1 MRSSDIEDGSSSA
14 RLPGQEARALRNR
27 NFRIYFAGILVSL
40 PGGWMQMTAQAWLV
54 LKLSNSPLAL
64 ATVAS
69 LQFAPIMIFSLL
81 GGAIADRFPR
91 RKLMFMTQSLAAL
104 QAVIMGTIVA
114 HGQVSLWQ
122 IYLLAGVLGTINA
135 IDQPLRVA
143 FAGEL
148 VDARQL
154 PNAIALSTMAQNLG
168 RVVGPSVGGVALAVL
183 GVSAVFF
190 INAASFAGILCA
202 LVLLDGRLMHPTIRP
217 PRRSMAGD
225 IKEAVRYAYGHPSL
239 FFLLLLTSFIGLFG
253 QNFTTMV
260 PLVAEYL
267 VKASAAEFG
276 LLNSFLGAGSF
287 MAAFALSFLGAPTTR
302 RILSAASAF
311 CFFLVAISA
320 SSSIVLSSMLF
331 ACVGAAAVSFSTSV
345 NTCIQLLSPPDM
357 RGRLAS
363 MVTLLIV
370 GSSPLGAFATGLLAN
385 TFNVGVA
392 VCFNGIMCGV
402 GVLVAVVYRRSIR
415 KAGIVLEISGKARP
429 REAAGETGQLPDVH
443 DVPSEPVR
451 EGRYVA

>member
-1 MRSSDIEDGSSSA
+1 MTSSDIEHPGSTS
-14 RLPGQEARALRNR
+14 RQLQKDTRALGNR
-27 NFRIYFAGILVSL
+27 NFRIYFAGILISL

-54 LKLSNSPLAL
+54 LKLSDSPLAL
-64 ATVAS
+64 ASVAS

-91 RKLMFMTQSLAAL
+91 RKLMFMTQLLAAL
-104 QAVIMGTIVA
+104 QAVVLGTIVA
-114 HGQVSLWQ
+114 SGNVTLWQ

-135 IDQPLRVA
+135 IDQPLRIA

-148 VDARQL
+148 VDAGRL

-168 RVVGPSVGGVALAVL
+168 RVVGPSVGGVALAFL

-190 INAASFAGILCA
+190 INAASFLGILAA
-202 LVLLDGRLMHPTIRP
+202 LALLDGRSMHPTVRP
-217 PRRSMAGD
+217 PPRSVAGD
-225 IKEAVRYAYGHPSL
+225 IKDAVRYAYGHPSL

-287 MAAFALSFLGAPTTR
+287 TAAFILSFLGPPTTR
-302 RILSAASAF
+302 RILTAALAF
-311 CFFLVAISA
+311 CVFLIAISV
-320 SSSIVLSSMLF
+320 SSSLIVSSVLF
-331 ACVGAAAVSFSTSV
+331 AFVGAAAVSFSTSV
-345 NTCIQLLSPPDM
+345 NTFIQLLSPADM

-370 GSSPLGAFATGLLAN
+370 GSSPIGAFATGLLAN
-385 TFNVGVA
+385 TFSVGVA
-392 VCFNGIMCGV
+392 VCFNGVMCGI
-402 GVLVAVVYRRSIR
+402 GVLIAVIYRRSMLKAGVILELSGRPRPGDGVSSAQEAPAVNGPPAEQIR
-415 KAGIVLEISGKARP
+415 KR
-429 REAAGETGQLPDVH
+429 
-443 DVPSEPVR
+443 
-451 EGRYVA
+451 RYVA

>member
-1 MRSSDIEDGSSSA
+1 MRSSDIEDGRSSA
-14 RLPGQEARALRNR
+14 RLPGQETRALRNR

-91 RKLMFMTQSLAAL
+91 RKLMFVTQSLAAL
-104 QAVIMGTIVA
+104 QAVVMGTIVA
-114 HGQVSLWQ
+114 YGQVSLWQ

-287 MAAFALSFLGAPTTR
+287 MAAFALSLLGPPTTR

-415 KAGIVLEISGKARP
+415 KAGIVLDISDKARP
-429 REAAGETGQLPDVH
+429 REAAGETGQLPEVRDT
-443 DVPSEPVR
+443 PSEPVP